1 MVFLSAQEPAFA
13 KSPRAQRGG
22 SQAPAPEA
30 AKDKIVPVRSSSATA
45 GALAAKTRSGVF
57 QDFAVLGI
65 LHPPLAASRRHS
77 KDEGLKIL
85 PGNPPSRRNTTP
97 GPAQVL
103 TEARPKASWQV
114 NGAHETCRM

>member
-45 GALAAKTRSGVF
+45 GALRQRRGVEFSRTSPCWGSCILLLQLLVGTPKT
-57 QDFAVLGI
+57 
-65 LHPPLAASRRHS
+65 
-77 KDEGLKIL
+77 
-85 PGNPPSRRNTTP
+85 
-97 GPAQVL
+97 
-103 TEARPKASWQV
+103 KA
-114 NGAHETCRM
+114 